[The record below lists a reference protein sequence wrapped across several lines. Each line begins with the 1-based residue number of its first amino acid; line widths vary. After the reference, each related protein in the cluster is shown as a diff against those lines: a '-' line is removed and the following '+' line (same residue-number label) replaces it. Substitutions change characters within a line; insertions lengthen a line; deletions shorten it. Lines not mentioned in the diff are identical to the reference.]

1 MNQQELTTNLPTRNQ
16 QLKAWSNWFT
26 NQEDWQLFAFTVVFK
41 QRKRKKDELLEPLT
55 LNKSVC
61 ESLYKVQVLHKIRRA
76 LERNP
81 ELQVKAVPFDEFVYY
96 ERNQGS
102 IFKKTK
108 SSNPHH
114 VHAVLPI
121 KKSQLHRFWSMDANK
136 IQERLYKDILSIKEV
151 QSIDVQPLIG
161 GRETDWIKYVA
172 KGKGL

>member
-1 MNQQELTTNLPTRNQ
+1 MNQQELITNLPTRNQ
-16 QLKAWSNWFT
+16 RLKAWSEWFT
-26 NQEDWQLFAFTVVFK
+26 SQDDWQLFAFTVVFK
-41 QRKRKKDELLEPLT
+41 QRKRKKDELLEPLA
-55 LNKSVC
+55 LNQSVC

-81 ELQVKAVPFDEFVYY
+81 ELQAKAVPYDEFVYY

-114 VHAVLPI
+114 VHAILPI
-121 KKSQLHRFWSMDANK
+121 KKSQLHRIWSIDANE

-151 QSIDVQPLIG
+151 QSIDIQPLIS
-161 GRETDWIKYVA
+161 GREIDWLKYVA
-172 KGKGL
+172 KGKSI